1 MVIDTMPEEVKVIR
15 CDRFLATK
23 FPDLVQLLE

>member
-1 MVIDTMPEEVKVIR
+1 MVIDTMPEEVQVSR
-15 CDRFLATK
+15 FDRFLGTK

>member
-1 MVIDTMPEEVKVIR
+1 MVVDTMPEEVQVMR
-15 CDRFLATK
+15 FDRFLATK